1 MIAVTESNKNLPLK
15 MEFLMTSIFTISG
28 CGWREKSDISKTGVI
43 KNMLAFRP
51 SREGYFVS

>member
-1 MIAVTESNKNLPLK
+1 

-28 CGWREKSDISKTGVI
+28 CGWREKSDISKIGVI
-43 KNMLAFRP
+43 KNMLAFSP